1 MNQDYKLLNIVS
13 ILIEARWIKIPKLVK
28 KRSKK
33 AGFPPGTI
41 VHIGNK
47 RAEKTKITIVDYNEE
62 QFQEK
67 EAKSIKECF
76 PYKDKPTVTWINID
90 GVHEVKIIEEL
101 GENYNFHPLILED
114 IVDTDQR
121 PKIKDFGDYIFI
133 ILKMH
138 YYDKEN
144 NEIKIEQ
151 VSLIFGKNYVISFQE
166 REGDVFDSIRE
177 RIRNNIGRI
186 RKARSDYL
194 IYALMDAIIDNY
206 FTILEKLG
214 EETEDLEVKVIKNP
228 VPANLQIIYRLKSEL
243 IFLRKS
249 VWPLREVISILEKG
263 ESALI
268 DKSTNIYLRDIYGH
282 TIQVMD
288 TVETLRDV
296 ISGTLEVYLSSV
308 SNRMN
313 EIMKVLTIIAT
324 IFIPLTFIVGI
335 YGMNFQY
342 MPELKWVW
350 SYPVVLLGMLIV
362 GIIMVFYFRRKKW
375 M

>member
-1 MNQDYKLLNIVS
+1 MS
-13 ILIEARWIKIPKLVK
+13 KLVK

-33 AGFPPGTI
+33 AGFPPRTI

-47 RAEKTKITIVDYNEE
+47 RTEKTKITIVDYNEE

-76 PYKDKPTVTWINID
+76 PYKDKSTVTWINID

-101 GENYNFHPLILED
+101 GKNYNFHHLILED
-114 IVDTDQR
+114 IVDADQR

-144 NEIKIEQ
+144 NEIKMEQ

-186 RKARSDYL
+186 RKARADYL

-214 EETEDLEVKVIKNP
+214 EETEDLEAKVIKNP

-288 TVETLRDV
+288 TVETLREV

-335 YGMNFQY
+335 FGMNFQY

-350 SYPVVLLGMLIV
+350 SYPVVLLGMLII

>member
-1 MNQDYKLLNIVS
+1 M
-13 ILIEARWIKIPKLVK
+13 IKK
-28 KRSKK
+28 KSKK
-33 AGFPPGTI
+33 AGLPPGTLI
-41 VHIGNK
+41 HVGNK
-47 RAEKTKITIVDYNEE
+47 RDEKIKITIVDYNEE

-67 EAKSIKECF
+67 EVKTIKECF
-76 PYKDKPTVTWINID
+76 PYKEKPTVTWINID
-90 GVHEVKIIEEL
+90 GVHEVKMIEEL
-101 GENYNFHPLILED
+101 GKNYNFHPLILED

-121 PKIKDFGDYIFI
+121 PKIKDFGDYIFL
-133 ILKMH
+133 ILKM
-138 YYDKEN
+138 YYCDKDN

-151 VSLIFGKNYVISFQE
+151 VSLIFGENYVISFQE

-186 RKARSDYL
+186 RKTRADYL

-214 EETEDLEVKVIKNP
+214 EETEDLESKVIKNP

-324 IFIPLTFIVGI
+324 IFIPLTFIAGI

-342 MPELKWVW
+342 MPELKWFW
-350 SYPVVLLGMLIV
+350 GYPLVLLVMLII
-362 GIIMVFYFRRKKW
+362 GIIMVKFFRKRKW

>member
-1 MNQDYKLLNIVS
+1 M
-13 ILIEARWIKIPKLVK
+13 PKLVK

-47 RAEKTKITIVDYNEE
+47 RTEKTKITIIDYNEE

-101 GENYNFHPLILED
+101 GKNYNFHPLILED

-186 RKARSDYL
+186 RKARADYL

-214 EETEDLEVKVIKNP
+214 EETEDLEAKVIKNP

-288 TVETLRDV
+288 TVETLREV

-313 EIMKVLTIIAT
+313 EIMKVLTIVAT

-350 SYPVVLLGMLIV
+350 SYPVVLLGMLII

>member
-1 MNQDYKLLNIVS
+1 LS
-13 ILIEARWIKIPKLVK
+13 KLVK
-28 KRSKK
+28 KKSKK
-33 AGFPPGTI
+33 VGLPPGSI

-67 EAKSIKECF
+67 EVKTVKECC
-76 PYKDKPTVTWINID
+76 PYKEKPTITWINID

-101 GENYNFHPLILED
+101 GKIYNFHPLILED

-186 RKARSDYL
+186 RKARADYL

-214 EETEDLEVKVIKNP
+214 EETEDLEAKVIKDP
-228 VPANLQIIYRLKSEL
+228 VPANLQIIYKLKSEL

-263 ESALI
+263 ESVLI

-296 ISGTLEVYLSSV
+296 ISGTLDVYLSSV
-308 SNRMN
+308 SNKMN

-324 IFIPLTFIVGI
+324 IFIPLTFIAGV

-350 SYPVVLLGMLIV
+350 AYPLILSVMLII
-362 GIIMVFYFRRKKW
+362 GIVMVIFFKRRKW

>member
-1 MNQDYKLLNIVS
+1 LS
-13 ILIEARWIKIPKLVK
+13 KLVK
-28 KRSKK
+28 KKSKK
-33 AGFPPGTI
+33 VGLPPGSI

-67 EAKSIKECF
+67 EVKTVKECC
-76 PYKDKPTVTWINID
+76 PYKEKPTITWINID
-90 GVHEVKIIEEL
+90 GVHEEKIIEEL
-101 GENYNFHPLILED
+101 GKIYNFHPLILED

-186 RKARSDYL
+186 RKARADYL

-214 EETEDLEVKVIKNP
+214 EETEDLEAKVIKDP
-228 VPANLQIIYRLKSEL
+228 VPANLQIIYKLKSEL

-263 ESALI
+263 ESVLI

-296 ISGTLEVYLSSV
+296 ISGTLDVYLSSV
-308 SNRMN
+308 SNKMN

-324 IFIPLTFIVGI
+324 IFIPLTFIAGV

-350 SYPVVLLGMLIV
+350 AYPLILSVMLII
-362 GIIMVFYFRRKKW
+362 GIVMVIFFKRKKW

>member
-1 MNQDYKLLNIVS
+1 LS
-13 ILIEARWIKIPKLVK
+13 KLVK
-28 KRSKK
+28 KKSKK
-33 AGFPPGTI
+33 VGLPPGSI

-67 EAKSIKECF
+67 EVKTVKECC
-76 PYKDKPTVTWINID
+76 PYKEKPTITWINID
-90 GVHEVKIIEEL
+90 GVHEEKIIEEL
-101 GENYNFHPLILED
+101 GKIYNFHPLILED

-186 RKARSDYL
+186 RKARADYL
-194 IYALMDAIIDNY
+194 IYVLMDAIIDNY

-214 EETEDLEVKVIKNP
+214 EETEDLEAKVIKDP
-228 VPANLQIIYRLKSEL
+228 VPANLQIIYKLKSEL

-263 ESALI
+263 ESVLI

-296 ISGTLEVYLSSV
+296 ISGTLDVYLSSV
-308 SNRMN
+308 SNKMN

-324 IFIPLTFIVGI
+324 IFIPLTFIAGV

-350 SYPVVLLGMLIV
+350 AYPLILSVMLII
-362 GIIMVFYFRRKKW
+362 GIVMVIFFKRRKW

>member
-1 MNQDYKLLNIVS
+1 M
-13 ILIEARWIKIPKLVK
+13 IKK
-28 KRSKK
+28 KSKK
-33 AGFPPGTI
+33 AGLPPGTLI
-41 VHIGNK
+41 HVGNK
-47 RAEKTKITIVDYNEE
+47 RDEKIKITIVDYNEE

-67 EAKSIKECF
+67 EVKTIKECF
-76 PYKDKPTVTWINID
+76 PYKEKPTVTWINID
-90 GVHEVKIIEEL
+90 GVHEVKMIEEL
-101 GENYNFHPLILED
+101 GKNYNFHPLILED

-121 PKIKDFGDYIFI
+121 PKIKDFGDYIFL
-133 ILKMH
+133 ILKM
-138 YYDKEN
+138 YYCDKDN

-151 VSLIFGKNYVISFQE
+151 VSLIFGENYVISFQE

-186 RKARSDYL
+186 RKTRADYL

-214 EETEDLEVKVIKNP
+214 EETEDLESKVIKNP

-324 IFIPLTFIVGI
+324 IFIPLTFIAGI

-342 MPELKWVW
+342 MPELKWFW
-350 SYPVVLLGMLIV
+350 GYPLVLLVMLII
-362 GIIMVFYFRRKKW
+362 GIVMVKFFRKRKW

>member
-1 MNQDYKLLNIVS
+1 M
-13 ILIEARWIKIPKLVK
+13 PKLVK

-76 PYKDKPTVTWINID
+76 PYKDKPTVTWININ

-101 GENYNFHPLILED
+101 GKNYNFHPLILED

-186 RKARSDYL
+186 RKARADYL

-214 EETEDLEVKVIKNP
+214 EETEDLETKVIKNP

-296 ISGTLEVYLSSV
+296 ISGTLEVYLSSI

-350 SYPVVLLGMLIV
+350 SYPVVLLGMLII

>member
-1 MNQDYKLLNIVS
+1 M
-13 ILIEARWIKIPKLVK
+13 
-28 KRSKK
+28 
-33 AGFPPGTI
+33 
-41 VHIGNK
+41 
-47 RAEKTKITIVDYNEE
+47 
-62 QFQEK
+62 
-67 EAKSIKECF
+67 
-76 PYKDKPTVTWINID
+76 
-90 GVHEVKIIEEL
+90 
-101 GENYNFHPLILED
+101 
-114 IVDTDQR
+114 DTDQR

-138 YYDKEN
+138 YYDKES

-186 RKARSDYL
+186 RKARADYL

-214 EETEDLEVKVIKNP
+214 EETEDLEAKVIKNP

-350 SYPVVLLGMLIV
+350 SYPVVLLGMLII